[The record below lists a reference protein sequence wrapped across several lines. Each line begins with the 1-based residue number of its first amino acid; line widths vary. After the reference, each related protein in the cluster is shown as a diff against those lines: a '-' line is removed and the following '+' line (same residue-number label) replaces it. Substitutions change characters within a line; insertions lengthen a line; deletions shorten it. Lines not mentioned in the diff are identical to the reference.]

1 MTGAKKA
8 SQVKKA
14 GDEKITAGTLIAQK
28 KEDKPMTAIGRNAAV
43 KDDVL
48 LSEES
53 AEKTKIKPTGRDAE
67 SYQLKSE
74 KK

>member
-14 GDEKITAGTLIAQK
+14 GDEKITDGTLIAQK

-53 AEKTKIKPTGRDAE
+53 AEKTKINSGSASKGEYRA
-67 SYQLKSE
+67 SIK
-74 KK
+74 